1 MLGRKAFISFLVGVL
16 LGGYVAAAAA
26 RPVVTAV
33 RTGEHVG
40 LTRLVLDV
48 TEKVDFRTFTLADPY
63 RVVVD
68 LSRVEWRAA
77 PGKDDRKGVISGLR
91 FAQFDPRTSRMVI
104 DVRKPVEVRKAFLLT
119 PRGNWAYRF
128 VIDIAPVDEASFAS
142 SAGAPEER
150 AGRAA
155 RPSPPKPP
163 RKPAARRA
171 AKRVVVLDPGHG
183 GVDPGAIGVSGVR
196 EKSVTLSA
204 ARELKNILQK
214 TNRYKVILTRNSDRF
229 LRLRDRVA
237 MARDTGAHLFV
248 SLHADSIGRRG
259 VRGASVYTL
268 SEKASDAEAAALAAK
283 ENKADL
289 LGGVLLKVEDEE
301 VEEILID
308 LGQRETKNR
317 SAGFA
322 NIALPELGR
331 RVRTLRN
338 GHRFAGFAVL
348 KAPEVPSVLV
358 EMGYLSNRRD
368 ERMLST
374 AKGRR
379 PVLEALARAI
389 DRYFDEIDVAGV
401 GG

>member
-1 MLGRKAFISFLVGVL
+1 MLGRKAFISFLAGVL

-26 RPVVTAV
+26 QPVVTAV

-40 LTRLVLDV
+40 LTRLVLDL

-68 LSRVEWRAA
+68 LSRVEWRVA

-91 FAQFDPRTSRMVI
+91 FAQFGPRTSRMVM
-104 DVRKPVEVRKAFLLT
+104 DVREPVEVRKAFLLT

-128 VIDIAPVDEASFAS
+128 VIDVAPVDEASFAN
-142 SAGAPEER
+142 SAGAPGER

-155 RPSPPKPP
+155 RPSPPKPS
-163 RKPAARRA
+163 RKPAARR
-171 AKRVVVLDPGHG
+171 VIVLDAGHG

-196 EKSVTLSA
+196 EKTVTLSA

-229 LRLRDRVA
+229 LRLRERVA
-237 MARDTGAHLFV
+237 MARDAGAHLFV

-368 ERMLST
+368 EHMLST

-379 PVLEALARAI
+379 PVLEALAKAI
-389 DRYFDEIDVAGV
+389 DRYFAEIDVAGV

>member
-1 MLGRKAFISFLVGVL
+1 MLGRKAFVSFLAGVL

-26 RPVVTAV
+26 QPVVTAV

-40 LTRLVLDV
+40 LTRLVLDL

-68 LSRVEWRAA
+68 LSRVEWRVA

-91 FAQFDPRTSRMVI
+91 FAQFGPRTSRMVI
-104 DVRKPVEVRKAFLLT
+104 DVREPVEVRKAFLLT

-128 VIDIAPVDEASFAS
+128 VIDVAPVDEASFAN

-150 AGRAA
+150 AKRAA
-155 RPSPPKPP
+155 RPSPPKPS
-163 RKPAARRA
+163 RKPAARR
-171 AKRVVVLDPGHG
+171 VIVLDAGHG

-196 EKSVTLSA
+196 EKTVTLSA

-229 LRLRDRVA
+229 LRLRERVA
-237 MARDTGAHLFV
+237 MARDAGAHLFV

-368 ERMLST
+368 EHMLST

-379 PVLEALARAI
+379 PVLEALAKAI
-389 DRYFDEIDVAGV
+389 DRYFAEIDVAGV

>member
-1 MLGRKAFISFLVGVL
+1 MLGRKAFVSFLAGVL

-26 RPVVTAV
+26 QPVVTAV

-40 LTRLVLDV
+40 LTRLVLDL

-68 LSRVEWRAA
+68 LSRVEWRVA

-91 FAQFDPRTSRMVI
+91 FAQFGPRTSRMVI
-104 DVRKPVEVRKAFLLT
+104 DVREPVEVRKAFLLT

-128 VIDIAPVDEASFAS
+128 VIDVAPVDEASFAN
-142 SAGAPEER
+142 SAGAPGER

-155 RPSPPKPP
+155 RPSPPKPS
-163 RKPAARRA
+163 RKPAARR
-171 AKRVVVLDPGHG
+171 VIVLDAGHG

-196 EKSVTLSA
+196 EKTVTLSA

-229 LRLRDRVA
+229 LRLRERVA
-237 MARDTGAHLFV
+237 MARDAGAHLFV

-368 ERMLST
+368 EHMLST

-379 PVLEALARAI
+379 PVLEALAKAI
-389 DRYFDEIDVAGV
+389 DRYFAEIDVAGV

>member
-1 MLGRKAFISFLVGVL
+1 MLGRKAFVSFLVGVL

-142 SAGAPEER
+142 AAGAPEER
-150 AGRAA
+150 VGRAA

-163 RKPAARRA
+163 RKPAAKRA

>member
-1 MLGRKAFISFLVGVL
+1 MLGRKAFVSFLAGIL
-16 LGGYVAAAAA
+16 LGGCVAAAAA
-26 RPVVTAV
+26 QPVVTAV

-40 LTRLVLDV
+40 LTRLVLDL

-68 LSRVEWRAA
+68 LSRVEWRVA

-91 FAQFDPRTSRMVI
+91 FAQFGPRTSRMVI
-104 DVRKPVEVRKAFLLT
+104 DVREPVEVRKAFLLT

-128 VIDIAPVDEASFAS
+128 VIDVAPVDEASFAN

-150 AGRAA
+150 AKRAA

-163 RKPAARRA
+163 RKPAARH
-171 AKRVVVLDPGHG
+171 VVVLDAGHG

-196 EKSVTLSA
+196 EKTVTLSA
-204 ARELKNILQK
+204 VRELKNILQK

-229 LRLRDRVA
+229 LRLRERVA
-237 MARDTGAHLFV
+237 MARDAGAHLFV

-379 PVLEALARAI
+379 PVLEALAKAI
-389 DRYFDEIDVAGV
+389 DRYFAEIDVAGV

>member
-1 MLGRKAFISFLVGVL
+1 MLGRKAFVSFLVGVL

-68 LSRVEWRAA
+68 LSRVEWRVA

-150 AGRAA
+150 VGRAA

-163 RKPAARRA
+163 RKPAAKRA

>member
-1 MLGRKAFISFLVGVL
+1 MLGRKAFVSFLVGVL

-40 LTRLVLDV
+40 LTRLVLDL

-68 LSRVEWRAA
+68 LSRVEWRVA

-150 AGRAA
+150 VGRAA

-163 RKPAARRA
+163 RKPAAKRA

>member
-1 MLGRKAFISFLVGVL
+1 MLGRKAFVSFLAGVL

-26 RPVVTAV
+26 RPEVTAV

-40 LTRLVLDV
+40 LTRLVLDL

-150 AGRAA
+150 TGRVA
-155 RPSPPKPP
+155 RPSPPKPS

-379 PVLEALARAI
+379 PVLEALAKAI

>member
-1 MLGRKAFISFLVGVL
+1 MLGRKAFVSFLVGVL

-68 LSRVEWRAA
+68 LSRVEWRVA

-163 RKPAARRA
+163 RKPAAKRA